1 MRKFTALQYTI
12 FMVAALAM
20 LVAVPSA
27 YAATVNVDAS
37 CQDDDNDGT
46 CNDGTTFKNPRAA
59 FTAANR
65 GDVIV
70 IADGR
75 YLDSVNDYIVL
86 NKPITLKSTNGDHA
100 QDDVIFNG
108 TGIRINADNVK
119 VQGIEIV
126 DARSHGIFV
135 DPTRSNIVVENNYV
149 NNTHRQGIT
158 GVGSSGNPLSVNIT
172 GNTFE
177 HIGYNAPDGKKPLF
191 ANGDKASQHDM
202 TAIIF
207 TWLANSEI
215 SGNTIDKTTWSG
227 INLGRV
233 TGLTISDNTITD
245 VPKNGIQIAHKESVN
260 NTISGNTITNATFAD
275 SKHRGGALI
284 ADNLKGAI
292 SLSSSLDTLVE
303 NNVIRDSRNGV
314 ILCDGDCHATT
325 FKQLDGNSYSGKPT
339 ANVTKNTFVDLR
351 EKHIINA
358 VADYVLVATHNYYGT
373 AAPDFTAI
381 LSGDI
386 HYNPYYNDPELQ
398 VLVDKTGTVQK
409 STADLDVSPVC
420 SISLGTYIIDFAGAK
435 YGATSPIVQNQIKNA
450 GNQDIGSIKFTS
462 TGWLKPDKTPLS
474 NAVSRV
480 GTNVGDATSYAP
492 ITADPNG
499 VNFDDT
505 DFIGPN
511 TLPTSGSS
519 GSASVGFVLDLSRV
533 ATGAETTITESVTY
547 SASCS

>member
-1 MRKFTALQYTI
+1 
-12 FMVAALAM
+12 MVAALAM

-37 CQDDDNDGT
+37 CQDDDDDGR
-46 CNDGTTFKNPRAA
+46 CNDGTTFKNPRTA

-135 DPTRSNIVVENNYV
+135 DPARSDIVVENNYV

-158 GVGSSGNPLSVNIT
+158 GVGSSGNPLSVDII

-202 TAIIF
+202 TAIYF
-207 TWLANSEI
+207 NWLANSEI

-233 TGLTISDNTITD
+233 TGLTISGNTISD
-245 VPKNGIQIAHKESVN
+245 VPKNGIQIAKIDSVN

-325 FKQLDGNSYSGKPT
+325 FEPDTSSYSGKPT

-435 YGATSPIVQNQIKNA
+435 YGATSPIAQNQIKNA

-519 GSASVGFVLDLSRV
+519 GSAQVGFVLDLSRV

>member
-37 CQDDDNDGT
+37 CPDDNDDGT
-46 CNDGTTFKNPRAA
+46 CNDGTTFKNPDAA
-59 FTAANR
+59 ITNATS

-70 IADGR
+70 IADGT
-75 YLDSVNDYIVL
+75 YLKPGSDYYAIGKSL
-86 NKPITLKSTNGDHA
+86 TLKSTNGNHA
-100 QDDVIFNG
+100 QDDVIFSG
-108 TGIRINADNVK
+108 TGIQITANNVRI
-119 VQGIEIV
+119 QGMEIV
-126 DARSHGIFV
+126 DAPVHGIHV
-135 DPTRSNIVVENNYV
+135 SGPRSDIAVENNYV
-149 NNTHRQGIT
+149 NNTQRQGIT
-158 GVGSSGNPLSVNIT
+158 GAGSSGNTIKVSVT

-177 HIGYNAPDGKKPLF
+177 HIGYNAPDDKKPLF
-191 ANGDKASQHDM
+191 ANGDKASRHDM
-202 TAIIF
+202 TAIYF
-207 TWLANSEI
+207 DWLADSEI

-233 TGLTISDNTITD
+233 TGLTISGNTISD
-245 VPKNGIQIAHKESVN
+245 VPKNGIQIAYRESVN

-292 SLSSSLDTLVE
+292 SLSSSLDTVVE
-303 NNVIRDSRNGV
+303 NNVIRDSRHGV

-325 FKQLDGNSYSGKPT
+325 FEPDTSSYSGKPT
-339 ANVTKNTFVDLR
+339 AKITKNTFDNVRGFD
-351 EKHIINA
+351 IINA
-358 VADYVLVATHNYYGT
+358 VSDYVLVATHNYYGE
-373 AAPDFTAI
+373 AEPDFTAI

-499 VNFDDT
+499 VNFDNRNFT
-505 DFIGPN
+505 GSN
-511 TLPTSGSS
+511 ALPASGSS
-519 GSASVGFVLDLSRV
+519 GSAQVGFVLDLGSV

>member
-1 MRKFTALQYTI
+1 MTKLTTIQYAI
-12 FMVAALAM
+12 FMIATLTI
-20 LVAVPSA
+20 LIAVPSA

-37 CQDDDNDGT
+37 CQDDDDDGR
-46 CNDGTTFKNPRAA
+46 CNDGTTFKNPRTA

-149 NNTHRQGIT
+149 NNTHRYGIT
-158 GVGSSGNPLSVNIT
+158 GVGSSGNPLSVNII

-227 INLGRV
+227 INLV
-233 TGLTISDNTITD
+233 DSSTILVKDNLIKD
-245 VPKNGIQIAHKESVN
+245 VPKNGIQIAKIDSVN
-260 NTISGNTITNATFAD
+260 NTISGNTIINATFAN
-275 SKHRGGALI
+275 STHRGGALI

-303 NNVIRDSRNGV
+303 NNIIRDSRHGI

-325 FKQLDGNSYSGKPT
+325 FEPDTSSYSGKPT
-339 ANVTKNTFVDLR
+339 AKITKNTFDNVRGFD
-351 EKHIINA
+351 IINA
-358 VADYVLVATHNYYGT
+358 VVNYVLPAPLNYYGDSPDFAAALSGPVQYSPYYADYVGGEIRAMGPAKQQSLADVQRTDICSIGLERYNLYFDD
-373 AAPDFTAI
+373 AAWGAESSAENNAVLNT
-381 LSGDI
+381 GDI
-386 HYNPYYNDPELQ
+386 VLTGVKIQTDGWLDEKDNP
-398 VLVDKTGTVQK
+398 V
-409 STADLDVSPVC
+409 
-420 SISLGTYIIDFAGAK
+420 AGAK
-435 YGATSPIVQNQIKNA
+435 TTVADILVGNFLDLLSTNA
-450 GNQDIGSIKFTS
+450 
-462 TGWLKPDKTPLS
+462 
-474 NAVSRV
+474 
-480 GTNVGDATSYAP
+480 
-492 ITADPNG
+492 NG
-499 VNFDDT
+499 VDMNANLPAPDT
-505 DFIGPN
+505 DEKLNLQF
-511 TLPTSGSS
+511 T
-519 GSASVGFVLDLSRV
+519 LDLTGK
-533 ATGAETTITESVTY
+533 ATGPDSQIREIISFAG
-547 SASCS
+547 SCS